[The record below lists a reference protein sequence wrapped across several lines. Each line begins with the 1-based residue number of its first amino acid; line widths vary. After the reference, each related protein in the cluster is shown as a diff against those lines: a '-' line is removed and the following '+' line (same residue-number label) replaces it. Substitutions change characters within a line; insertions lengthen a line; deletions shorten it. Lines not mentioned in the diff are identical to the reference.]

1 MKNFEAIAKSLLL
14 SVGGEDE
21 EVLSF
26 VADYIAC
33 PSEKNCLYD
42 GKDNTCCNEC
52 KVKWLQKEW
61 ED

>member
-14 SVGGEDE
+14 SAGGEDE

-26 VADYIAC
+26 VADYITC
-33 PSEKNCLYD
+33 PSEKNCPYD
-42 GKDNTCCNEC
+42 GEDDTCCNEC